1 MDRGSGLA
9 IAATFSAIILF
20 LVIVGGLLSGSPSSV
35 NGPTGVP
42 LAPSASP
49 SPGSTTPGASASPG
63 SGVASPSPSPSPSVD
78 PAAEAQRLCPTG
90 AVGQAIAAASASP
103 LPERDIWG
111 QGAGDPCAYISV
123 YLGRERLITDPLD
136 PTTTRVE
143 IELLTADRMRD
154 PDGRDSAPRLL
165 TLLAITATGANPV
178 PPAAAEQKR
187 LTDGGIRFGASETF
201 IWRLLYGTRSVLV
214 DDGACPAREVTLAIP
229 DASIDRYVLRLRIPD
244 EGEILELCGQPLA
257 DGTAI
262 ARLETI
268 KFNRDAVRL
277 PALDPVELNPLS
289 VSLLAAQGR
298 WYNPDLV
305 ASIAKRQAGPSGDPL
320 CFLLFLF
327 GFGVALALGAFA
339 FWLLFLSGERRI
351 KARGERKTRR

>member
-42 LAPSASP
+42 LVPSAPP
-49 SPGSTTPGASASPG
+49 SPGASSPGASASPG
-63 SGVASPSPSPSPSVD
+63 GGVASPSPSID
-78 PAAEAQRLCPTG
+78 PVAEAQRLCPTG
-90 AVGQAIAAASASP
+90 AVAQAIAAADASP
-103 LPERDIWG
+103 LPERDVWA
-111 QGAGDPCAYISV
+111 QGIGDPCAYISV
-123 YLGRERLITDPLD
+123 YLGRERLVTDPLD

-165 TLLAITATGANPV
+165 TLLAITATGSTPI

-187 LTDGGIRFGASETF
+187 LTDGGIRFGAGETF

-214 DDGACPAREVTLAIP
+214 DDGACPAREATLAVP

-268 KFNRDAVRL
+268 KISRDAVRL
-277 PALDPVELNPLS
+277 PAPDPVELNPLS

-298 WYNPDLV
+298 WYNPELV

-320 CFLLFLF
+320 SFLLFLF

-351 KARGERKTRR
+351 KPRGERKGRR